1 MADTNAFVAK
11 INQLGNV
18 LGLVQ
23 AQLEQVRQVYF
34 ELMEKAGPLVA
45 ELNAP
50 KPEPVP
56 VPAPAS
62 NPDASE
68 GKKVE

>member
-1 MADTNAFVAK
+1 MADTNQFVAK

-50 KPEPVP
+50 KPEI
-56 VPAPAS
+56 PAPA
-62 NPDASE
+62 PEVPTPIE